1 MPGRILAR
9 TAKVGMVGSRSPS
22 RSLFAAYTKAG
33 FDVTKIRAT
42 DFDSVNWL
50 DFDILV
56 LFPPPAS
63 ADDYSEKLYLF
74 LSTAGESIAEV
85 GRGLGAYSRPEI
97 LVILGSESDAH
108 SIEQWFIPEFSEHGW
123 KIGREVF
130 VCFSPRLP
138 SQNDRPRII
147 GGATPFCAEIGTL
160 FYRQIFKDVVNV
172 VSISHAEWLAKAEST
187 SPFIPPNITLPNAET
202 QGPMMQRET
211 TVTVEGDRY
220 KATTTV
226 EADRYISGS
235 IAYVPFAVAAAAAQ
249 TTEKSLRDWIKKKIK
264 FDGRPILTHRLRSTG
279 KLYVSE
285 ESIARV
291 ANRFIKWPSRE
302 PAGAVTIGEAEN
314 QSGFLPISEAA
325 GILGIS
331 GRTMWLWTTQGKAP
345 TDKPLDVIKCTT
357 SEYFYVREKDVNAL
371 KALIPRSG
379 LQRGRRPHAT
389 LGIF

>member
-1 MPGRILAR
+1 
-9 TAKVGMVGSRSPS
+9 MVGSRSAS
-22 RSLFAAYTKAG
+22 RSLFAACTKAG
-33 FDVTKIRAT
+33 FDVTKIRGT

-56 LFPPPAS
+56 LFPPPPAS
-63 ADDYSEKLYLF
+63 ADDYSEKMF
-74 LSTAGESIAEV
+74 LSTAGESIAAV
-85 GRGLGAYSRPEI
+85 GPGLGAYSRPEI
-97 LVILGSESDAH
+97 LVILESESDAR
-108 SIEQWFIPEFSEHGW
+108 SIERLFEPSFSEYGW
-123 KIGREVF
+123 KIGREVLI
-130 VCFSPRLP
+130 CFSPRLP
-138 SQNDRPRII
+138 SQNDSSRII
-147 GGATPFCAEIGTL
+147 GGATTFCAEFGTL
-160 FYRQIFKDVVNV
+160 FYRQIFNEVV
-172 VSISHAEWLAKAEST
+172 HAGPMSEAERRAKAGST
-187 SPFIPPNITLPNAET
+187 SPLVPPNITLPKADT

-211 TVTVEGDRY
+211 TVTVEGNRY

-226 EADRYISGS
+226 EADRYISGR

-264 FDGRPILTHRLRSTG
+264 FDGRAILTHRLRDTG

-285 ESIARV
+285 ESIARI
-291 ANRFIKWPSRE
+291 ANRFVKWPSRE
-302 PAGAVTIGEAEN
+302 PAGAVTIGEGEN

-357 SEYFYVREKDVNAL
+357 SEYFYVREKDVREL

-379 LQRGRRPHAT
+379 LQRGRRRHAA
-389 LGIF
+389 LEL